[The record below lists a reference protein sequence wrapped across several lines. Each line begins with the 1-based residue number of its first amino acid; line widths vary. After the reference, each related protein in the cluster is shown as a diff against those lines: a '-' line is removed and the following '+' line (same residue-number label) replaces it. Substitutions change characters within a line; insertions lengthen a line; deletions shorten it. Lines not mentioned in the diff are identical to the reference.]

1 MGATSWQVKWAKL
14 ASLSKF
20 GTKMPQKAPRCF
32 YFHYVAARQREEQC
46 VIAQLANMLQQSNG
60 TLGHGAQDHA
70 AALLLLFEGTLCA

>member
-14 ASLSKF
+14 ASLSNF

-32 YFHYVAARQREEQC
+32 YFHYVAARQRAEKQC

-60 TLGHGAQDHA
+60 TLGHGTQDLA
-70 AALLLLFEGTLCA
+70 AALLFLVKGT